1 MKKFHK
7 TVFKKKAVDL
17 LKVKANQN
25 FIDCTAGEGGH
36 VEEII
41 KRNGPEGEVLAFEW
55 DKKMYERLLPEVSE
69 RVHLVNKSY
78 IFLEETVDS
87 LDFGPVSGIILD
99 LGMST
104 WHIKKSGRGFSFQKD
119 EPLDMRYDSN
129 LLLTAEEIINNW
141 KKKDIEKIIRDYSDE
156 RYAKE
161 IAEEI
166 IRSRPLKTT
175 GQLVEVI
182 KRCTPENYEQGR
194 IHPATR
200 TFQALRIT
208 VNAEIN
214 NLKEV
219 LPQASR
225 ILEKEGKIVVISFH
239 YLEDEE
245 VENFIKKAEGIREVK
260 KVTPS
265 ERDIVKNPSSRSA
278 ILRVLKKVDEKE
290 VS

>member
-78 IFLEETVDS
+78 IFLEETVNS

-182 KRCTPENYEQGR
+182 KRCTPENYERGR

-278 ILRVLKKVDEKE
+278 ILRLLKKVDEKE